1 MRLLDEAIDEYQK
14 ALRLSPNFADIITRL
29 GIAYR
34 DKGSYDEAIKEFN
47 RAKEC
52 NPKYIPARLHL
63 GITYYSQGF
72 YGLAE
77 EEWREALVFDPDNN
91 AMTDILEFCKA
102 PESLSGASPL
112 DLLDIQGLTTH
123 FFTRAGRDQGR
134 RQPEPQAP
142 EGPGARP
149 GRRIGVRQDRD
160 RTLHPEPRSLSRQD
174 RFRKDLLRRRG
185 PARLLSD
192 EEMRTIRGA
201 RISMI
206 FQEPMTALNPVFT
219 VGNQIAEVL
228 TTHRHASKKQ
238 AMAAAVDLLHS
249 VGIPSPEKRVNEY
262 PHQLSGG
269 MRQRV
274 MIAMAIACKPSLIL
288 ADEPTTALDVT
299 IQAHIL
305 ELLSTIQAEM
315 GMAMV
320 LVTHDLGLI
329 AERAHEVAVM
339 YAGRIVEQAETGELF
354 ANPQH
359 PYTRGLMASIPKP
372 GEEGRKRLRT
382 IAGTVPQLHDLPKGC
397 TFSPRCD
404 IRTGKCEAEPGTR
417 GSEARTSGAV
427 LGSEVNHGMRNAE

>member
-1 MRLLDEAIDEYQK
+1 M
-14 ALRLSPNFADIITRL
+14 
-29 GIAYR
+29 
-34 DKGSYDEAIKEFN
+34 
-47 RAKEC
+47 
-52 NPKYIPARLHL
+52 
-63 GITYYSQGF
+63 
-72 YGLAE
+72 
-77 EEWREALVFDPDNN
+77 
-91 AMTDILEFCKA
+91 
-102 PESLSGASPL
+102 

-123 FFTRAGRDQGR
+123 FFTRSGVIKAVDNLSLAIQKGSVLGLVGESGCGKTVTALSILNLVPYPGKIIAGKILFEGRDVL
-134 RQPEPQAP
+134 A
-142 EGPGARP
+142 
-149 GRRIGVRQDRD
+149 
-160 RTLHPEPRSLSRQD
+160 L
-174 RFRKDLLRRRG
+174 
-185 PARLLSD
+185 PAD
-192 EEMRTIRGA
+192 EMRSIRGA

-228 TTHRHASKKQ
+228 TAHQDVTRKEALKS
-238 AMAAAVDLLHS
+238 AVDLLHS
-249 VGIPSPEKRVNEY
+249 VGIPSPEKRVHEY

-305 ELLSTIQAEM
+305 ELLGTIQREM

-339 YAGRIVEQAETGELF
+339 YAGRIVEQAGTKELF

-372 GEEGRKRLRT
+372 GEEGHKRLRT
-382 IAGTVPQLHDLPKGC
+382 IAGTVPRLYDLPKEC
-397 TFSPRCD
+397 TFAPRCD
-404 IRTGKCEAEPGTR
+404 IKTAKCENEPELVELKPGHFVR
-417 GSEARTSGAV
+417 CWEAK
-427 LGSEVNHGMRNAE
+427 